1 MKPIVIV
8 GAGPAGISAAR
19 TLLDHGIQP
28 CLVDESLRGGGQI
41 YRRQPANF
49 QRSPKQLYGFEARKA
64 EAVHRTLDELAPLI
78 DYRPQTLVWNAEDGR
93 LDMLTNHRA
102 QSI

>member
-19 TLLDHGIQP
+19 TLLDHGVKP

-41 YRRQPANF
+41 YRHQPANF
-49 QRSPKQLYGFEARKA
+49 QRSAKQLYGFEAGKA
-64 EAVHRTLDELAPLI
+64 TAVHLSLI
-78 DYRPQTLVWNAEDGR
+78 
-93 LDMLTNHRA
+93 H
-102 QSI
+102 I